1 MEKIINCDICFEE
14 NIKKVYSCRYCR
26 STCCKTCLKCYL
38 NTHVDDMKIYCFNCN
53 NLIDTE
59 QISNVLSKED
69 YTYFMHSKFE
79 NQLQQLNINYSYIVD
94 KFKKQL
100 EIKYSSIDIELYNL
114 YDLYHFKV
122 RHWKPVNSRK
132 HSNDNKSYF
141 KVLSNLHAYVNNQTK
156 NNKKQLKISIKSSIY
171 SISKIV
177 LEELYYIIKNKTD
190 KILNYH
196 EFFEIKNYI
205 NDKIYDI
212 NYLYNFVNDELKT
225 TKINIKQ
232 SKQQSHS
239 QNKSIKRCE
248 QCEIGI
254 IREVLKV
261 NNPNV
266 NSNVDPDVN
275 SNEIIYECDNCKLNY
290 CVKCLEKIDSNH
302 KCDKNNIDTIKEIF
316 KNSKPCPICATRIEK
331 ISGCNDMYC
340 TYCKTGFKWDTYK
353 IIKTNFHN
361 EHRMKDIADKK
372 LTPNLPDLL
381 CSKFYSMTHF
391 KRDFMRYV
399 DEKNKYCF
407 EKVYDLAMTKTT
419 SYEKI
424 INHYLTELIQNYVG
438 LLLQSQLMNP
448 SININYYFDLYDSFE
463 KLFKLT
469 NKENEINFEKIKQ
482 SICYDF
488 LIETDQHIL
497 IYNQLQSDFD
507 TKLKNIL
514 EIIA

>member
-1 MEKIINCDICFEE
+1 MLIIIKMKKIINCDICFEE
-14 NIKKVYSCRYCR
+14 NIEKIYHCHYCQ
-26 STCCKTCLKCYL
+26 STCCESCLKCYL
-38 NTHVDDMKIYCFNCN
+38 NTHADSMKIYCFNCN
-53 NLIDTE
+53 NLIDIE
-59 QISNVLSKED
+59 QISNVLSEED
-69 YTYFMHSKFE
+69 YTYFMHSKFK
-79 NQLQQLNINYSYIVD
+79 NQLQQLDINYSYIVD

-100 EIKYSSIDIELYNL
+100 EIKYSSIDTELYNL

-122 RHWKPVNSRK
+122 RQWKPANSRK
-132 HSNDNKSYF
+132 HSNDNESYF
-141 KVLSNLHAYVNNQTK
+141 KVLSDLHTYVNNQTK

-171 SISKIV
+171 RISKIV

-190 KILNYH
+190 RILGYYD
-196 EFFEIKNYI
+196 FLEIKNYVNDKSYNI
-205 NDKIYDI
+205 ND
-212 NYLYNFVNDELKT
+212 LHNFIMNELKT
-225 TKINIKQ
+225 TKIDTK
-232 SKQQSHS
+232 

-248 QCEIGI
+248 KCEKGI
-254 IREVLKV
+254 VKEVMKV
-261 NNPNV
+261 DNQNNHQ
-266 NSNVDPDVN
+266 
-275 SNEIIYECDNCKLNY
+275 EILYECDNCKLNY
-290 CVKCLEKIDSNH
+290 CVNCLEKLNNNH
-302 KCDKNNIDTIKEIF
+302 KCDQNNIDAIKEIF

-361 EHRMKDIADKK
+361 EHRMKDIVDKK

-391 KRDFMRYV
+391 KRDFM
-399 DEKNKYCF
+399 KYISNDNNYDF
-407 EKVYDLAMTKTT
+407 EKVYDLAMFKRT
-419 SYEKI
+419 SYNKI
-424 INHYLTELIQNYVG
+424 INFYLTELIQNYVG

-488 LIETDQHIL
+488 IIETDQHIL
-497 IYNQLQSDFD
+497 IYDQLQSDFD

-514 EIIA
+514 EIID